1 MGQRTL
7 GLILILTLTAG
18 AATVKVGWREPDG
31 RRSIQTLD
39 LEEYTVAALNGEAG
53 VFTSLAAL
61 EAQAITIRTF
71 ARANAGRHSAEGYDF
86 CDTTHCQRLLRGPAP
101 ARVRAAVEATSG
113 LILWARGRPAEVFF
127 HRNCGGRTED
137 AGAIWPGASRPWL
150 PVQTDEAC
158 ARLAPREWSA
168 RIGWTD
174 LAQALG
180 VAKIRTLR
188 VASRT
193 PSGRVATLG
202 SDAGPID
209 AERLHLAV
217 GRALGWNYLKSR
229 FYDVHIEGEAAVFA
243 GHGSGHGVGLCQD
256 GAEARGRAGES
267 MDRILAFY
275 FPGTKLAVN
284 AQGFVWKELRGERVV
299 LRGESPRGDLLTAC
313 ERALSAAE
321 HRTGFVEQSEI
332 RVVVYPTL
340 DAYRDATGEPGFVA
354 ASTRGQTIR
363 LQPVERLRAKNSV
376 DATLLHEMLHVL
388 VEERGGIRL
397 PRWFVEG
404 LVVTLGGENV
414 GPAAWTP
421 QVERVLA
428 SPRDETQLRAAY
440 AAAAG
445 RVREL
450 MARHGRETV
459 LGWVVSG
466 LPAGMDGTITPE
478 GKSPA
483 IR

>member
-18 AATVKVGWREPDG
+18 AATVKVGWREPGG
-31 RRSIQTLD
+31 RRSIQTSD
-39 LEEYTVAALNGEAG
+39 LEEYTLAALNGEAG
-53 VFTSLAAL
+53 VFTSAAAL

-71 ARANAGRHSAEGYDF
+71 ARVNAGRHRAEGYDF
-86 CDTTHCQRLLRGPAP
+86 CDTPHCQRLLRGPAP

-150 PVQTDEAC
+150 PVQTDDAC
-158 ARLAPREWSA
+158 ARLTPREWTA
-168 RIGWTD
+168 RITLKE

-180 VAKIRTLR
+180 LKRIGSLR

-229 FYDVHIEGEAAVFA
+229 LYDVHMEGEAAVFA
-243 GHGSGHGVGLCQD
+243 GQGSGHGVGLCQD

-267 MDRILAFY
+267 MDQILAFY
-275 FPGTKLAVN
+275 FPGTTVAVN
-284 AQGFVWKELRGERVV
+284 AQGFVWNQLRGERVV
-299 LRGESPRGDLLTAC
+299 LRAESPRADLLTSC

-321 HRTGFVEQSEI
+321 RRTGFVAQSEI
-332 RVVVYPTL
+332 RVFVYPTL

-354 ASTRGQTIR
+354 ASTRGRTIR
-363 LQPVERLRAKNSV
+363 LQPEERLRAKGAV

-388 VEERGGIRL
+388 VEEKEGNRL
-397 PRWFVEG
+397 PLWFVEG

-440 AAAAG
+440 AASAG

-450 MARHGRETV
+450 ISRHGRETV

-466 LPAGMDGTITPE
+466 LPAGIDGAVTPAV
-478 GKSPA
+478 KPPA